1 MWIFFSA
8 YSWYFAFVSE
18 FALVFWHC
26 QWVFVL
32 DMFSMLL
39 VLFVIIAYL
48 VLLYLLLPLPLLILQ
63 LSMGRCVCSPR
74 RQTSTLTTPYMLTCN
89 SLGKPLPANSDIF
102 ILLFPNRGCPPA
114 LLWKLSGIL
123 FSKFPNYTPKIPPK
137 NALRKMPDNFL
148 GRKWPPFGKIKKNI
162 QIRG

>member
-1 MWIFFSA
+1 MRTLGTLLLSWNLLLFFGNG
-8 YSWYFAFVSE
+8 
-18 FALVFWHC
+18 LC
-26 QWVFVL
+26 VFVL

-102 ILLFPNRGCPPA
+102 FI
-114 LLWKLSGIL
+114 
-123 FSKFPNYTPKIPPK
+123 FSKQGVGPPPYFGNYLAFYSQKFRIIPKK
-137 NALRKMPDNFL
+137 YYDSDNHY
-148 GRKWPPFGKIKKNI
+148 ND
-162 QIRG
+162 

>member
-1 MWIFFSA
+1 MRTLGTLLLFWNLLLFFGI
-8 YSWYFAFVSE
+8 VNG
-18 FALVFWHC
+18 LC
-26 QWVFVL
+26 VFVL
-32 DMFSMLL
+32 DMFSRGTMLL

-102 ILLFPNRGCPPA
+102 FLLFPNRGLAPR
-114 LLWKLSGIL
+114 LTLEIIWHFIL
-123 FSKFPNYTPKIPPK
+123 KNSELYPK
-137 NALRKMPDNFL
+137 NTMMVIIIIMI
-148 GRKWPPFGKIKKNI
+148 KW
-162 QIRG
+162 